1 MPVRK
6 PLKCAL
12 VAFERDFGAA
22 KISSMRR
29 DAEHFEGDE
38 CLVPAQKQ
46 KSSHAL
52 VVGFGGI
59 NILRRGQNE
68 SSIDGPK
75 RYFRGQ

>member
-1 MPVRK
+1 MVG
-6 PLKCAL
+6 
-12 VAFERDFGAA
+12 RDFGEA

-38 CLVPAQKQ
+38 CLVPAQKR

-59 NILRRGQNE
+59 NILRRRQNE
-68 SSIDGPK
+68 SSIVDLE
-75 RYFRGQ
+75 RYFRGQYGVIFF